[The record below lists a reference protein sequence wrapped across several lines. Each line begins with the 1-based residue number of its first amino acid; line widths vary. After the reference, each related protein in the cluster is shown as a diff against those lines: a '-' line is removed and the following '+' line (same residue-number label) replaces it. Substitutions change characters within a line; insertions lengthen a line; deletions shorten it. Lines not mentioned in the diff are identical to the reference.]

1 MQSRTDEQGI
11 ALLLALL
18 IGMILIVGATG
29 LMIRQL
35 MARKLGANE
44 SYQQLAETAAVNGFN
59 RILGKLNNNKPDE
72 YLGFLYAVNN
82 RDKEGEA
89 GLPAAGYQWNLYA
102 TETPPLLP
110 QLCTNTTGIIN
121 TNGITWDP
129 LQETELTIPTE
140 ATQDEASN
148 GMRNDGNKG
157 AIKTSYRLRG
167 YAKPSGEGIFEVEGF
182 VRRDGDQEDEYFSR
196 ALLTRSLSVIPL
208 ILQAKDWGVIAGNY
222 LDLGTTSVAGASTES
237 KGKIVWNVSSSENF
251 QNATNCTTTNYL
263 KNLPGLNFSSSNTS
277 TESAIARDLWPIVQ
291 GAIPLSH
298 YDKGKT
304 IDKMTSNSNKVRI
317 WSFDDQEGAASGC
330 YNSVVCT
337 RAHDTNSTVTP
348 QISETQDSNTGQWTV
363 EVNADDICNEKTEE
377 NNVCHVF
384 VEHINLEQ
392 TNLFFKVLNSNIEAI
407 VIHLELPYNTAK
419 ASNLSGR
426 IQLSKNSRL
435 CLTSELSE
443 SGSGCE
449 NSEPERLVISS
460 STGPQPIQ
468 CNNINN
474 KPYVLQIEG
483 SALPGA
489 LIHMPKGSLYLSGDA
504 QLKGIIWAHDIC
516 AGDHGIEL
524 TTEIGEKSIIES
536 AQTLWGWKPEQGY
549 GRMVLRGIRGTGLDV
564 FKRF

>member
-1 MQSRTDEQGI
+1 
-11 ALLLALL
+11 
-18 IGMILIVGATG
+18 MILIVGATG

-72 YLGFLYAVNN
+72 YLGYLYAVNN
-82 RDKEGEA
+82 REKEGEP

-121 TNGITWDP
+121 TNGITWNP

-140 ATQDEASN
+140 ATLDEGSN

-196 ALLTRSLSVIPL
+196 ALLTRSLSVVPL

-222 LDLGTTSVAGASTES
+222 LELGTTSVAGASTES

-304 IDKMTSNSNKVRI
+304 IDKMPSNTNKVRI
-317 WSFDDQEGAASGC
+317 WSFDDQGGAASGC
-330 YNSVVCT
+330 HNSVVCT
-337 RAHDTNSTVTP
+337 RAHDTNSTVKP

-363 EVNADDICNEKTEE
+363 EVSADDICKEKT
-377 NNVCHVF
+377 NVDNVCHVF

-392 TNLFFKVLNSNIEAI
+392 TNLFFKVLNSNIEAL

-419 ASNLSGR
+419 ASDLSGR
-426 IQLSKNSRL
+426 IQLSENSSL
-435 CLTSELSE
+435 CLTSKLSE

-504 QLKGIIWAHDIC
+504 QLRGIIWAHDIC

-524 TTEIGEKSIIES
+524 TTEIGEKSIIET
-536 AQTLWGWKPEQGY
+536 AQSLWGWKPEQGY